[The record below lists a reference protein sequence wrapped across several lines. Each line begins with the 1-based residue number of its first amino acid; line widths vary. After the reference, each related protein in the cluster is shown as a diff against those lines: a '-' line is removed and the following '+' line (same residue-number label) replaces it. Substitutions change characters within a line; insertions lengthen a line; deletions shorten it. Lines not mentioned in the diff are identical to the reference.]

1 MRTQLPLFLVTW
13 LCGGAGAV
21 LGSMLGGAFGEH
33 ALFVGA
39 MLGGVLAVA
48 AAVQLAAWRGWV
60 TAPQRTR
67 VTVGAILGFA
77 AAALIATRT
86 LSSPM
91 GPALSSLLIGV
102 GAVLANR
109 R

>member
-1 MRTQLPLFLVTW
+1 MVRVFLITW
-13 LCGGAGAV
+13 LFGGAGAV
-21 LGSMLGGAFGEH
+21 IGSILGGAFGEH
-33 ALFVGA
+33 PLFIGA
-39 MLGGVLAVA
+39 MVGGVLAIA
-48 AAVQLAAWRGWV
+48 AAVHIAVWRGWV
-60 TAPQRTR
+60 SAAQRTR

-86 LSSPM
+86 LSSPI
-91 GPALSSLLIGV
+91 GPALSSLLIGI